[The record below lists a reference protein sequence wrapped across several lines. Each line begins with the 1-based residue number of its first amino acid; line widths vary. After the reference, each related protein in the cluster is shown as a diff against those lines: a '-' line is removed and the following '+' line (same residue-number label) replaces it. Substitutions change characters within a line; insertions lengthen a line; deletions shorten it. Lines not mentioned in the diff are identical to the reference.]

1 MKKLAPFQSDPGEF
15 PSGVIGFSPCVL
27 ELQDEIDLYFFLHR
41 HLHGDDGDVPEGVHL
56 KNLFAWRNG
65 LRVWSTYNT
74 TGSPDGR
81 IWIVTE
87 ADRSA
92 TWLLLPSDYPACMLP
107 PERSMAKIAAELRS
121 MAVFPSGEIRMSN
134 GTAELDSKVDVGN
147 CLRRHLL
154 GDDGDVSGDQHQKN
168 LRARSGGLP
177 LSSIYDTPETP
188 EGKIWIVT
196 EADRSATHI
205 LLPSEYGG
213 RDERQ
218 ERSGLFDI
226 PGDKNQYSEFPQP
239 SAGNGRKTVPSRTVT
254 WSDPA
259 TESSSPV
266 RPETPVSLA
275 PESDRMPAMKCDM
288 CGLRKE
294 SVRSRRRITIGLQS
308 GTVRINFCDECA
320 ATIETLP

>member
-92 TWLLLPSDYPACMLP
+92 T
-107 PERSMAKIAAELRS
+107 
-121 MAVFPSGEIRMSN
+121 
-134 GTAELDSKVDVGN
+134 
-147 CLRRHLL
+147 
-154 GDDGDVSGDQHQKN
+154 
-168 LRARSGGLP
+168 
-177 LSSIYDTPETP
+177 
-188 EGKIWIVT
+188 
-196 EADRSATHI
+196 HI

-218 ERSGLFDI
+218 KCLGLFDI
-226 PGDKNQYSEFPQP
+226 PGNKDQYSEFPQP